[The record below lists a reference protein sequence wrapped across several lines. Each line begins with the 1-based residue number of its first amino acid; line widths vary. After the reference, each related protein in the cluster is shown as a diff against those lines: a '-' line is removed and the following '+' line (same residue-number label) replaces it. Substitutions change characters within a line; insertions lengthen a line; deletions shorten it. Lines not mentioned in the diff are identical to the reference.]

1 MTGTAHRLEGT
12 LKVLPTLRSDI
23 LEIVAAE
30 YGALCAEYGAENVLV
45 VKRHPAGL
53 ERVREALAGEGAVG
67 SLTTDGNATDTPTPD
82 GDATPSDEN
91 ATAAAP
97 HSPRL
102 ESLPE
107 HASKVLEEYDPTLDR
122 LEYEERIEL
131 ISLVIDGA
139 SRDIPPY
146 LERAA
151 DHESFARDVGQLL
164 LEATRQRLSLADGAE
179 PPSSETALQ
188 SGELHDCLEFLYA
201 MNDRFHEELAARGY
215 VERADVV
222 PQAVDL
228 LEADEDGVRTRVTAS
243 FDAVLALEFEEFR
256 RLDRQYLAA
265 LSEDATLVCLGEP
278 HASTERTR
286 VEPGSLSDI
295 ADGLAIESVDEAPF
309 DADPDRPTDALPP
322 HRRITE
328 FLATGRTADSDATD
342 AEPGTARRIRT
353 RTRREQV
360 EAVATEIQSL
370 LDRRDDL
377 RYDDVA
383 VAVPRIERVP
393 ETRTRLREASVPTA
407 TLGVPSLAEDPAVN
421 ELYAFVT
428 LQSARE
434 SGTLS
439 DIRRGPDS
447 ARARDARA
455 NDPKAVAS
463 DRLEARVDD
472 FSIELLEACDGPSV
486 ARSIE
491 RWLTRTDLKGR
502 IARDEEWVDAREQ
515 FAGVRRV
522 REIARFVETTDLVG
536 PDWAGVRRMLER
548 TIRYDAPHVHTVD
561 AQAPTGGVT
570 VCAIDDLA
578 YDPHAVVF
586 VLDLIERNYP
596 GDPSLTNLFPTAWLR
611 EMTHY
616 PAVTDPDPAALER
629 TFEPITDGESV
640 ADPFETYHAQRARRR
655 LAVGTRAATE
665 RLYCCS
671 YERDS
676 GGLRRTHEQSRYLQF
691 LEQAPNCSLE
701 DVDVTGR
708 NAEIYGESNA
718 LEAVLE
724 QPHGELDRILREA
737 STGGGAD
744 LAETEALFE
753 EIAVLLEEGEVDEEL
768 AEAVVSQFEFAAGEV
783 SRRE

>member
-53 ERVREALAGEGAVG
+53 ERVREALSGESATG
-67 SLTTDGNATDTPTPD
+67 SPAPD
-82 GDATPSDEN
+82 RNSTASDEN
-91 ATAAAP
+91 ATTAGP

-164 LEATRQRLSLADGAE
+164 LEATRQRLSLAEDGTDA
-179 PPSSETALQ
+179 PSSETALQ
-188 SGELHDCLEFLYA
+188 PGELHDCLEFLYA
-201 MNDRFHEELAARGY
+201 MNDRFHEELADRGY

-222 PQAVDL
+222 PRAVDL

-286 VEPGSLSDI
+286 VEPGSLADI
-295 ADGLAIESVDEAPF
+295 ADGLAIESVEEAPF
-309 DADPDRPTDALPP
+309 DADLDRPTDASPP

-328 FLATGRTADSDATD
+328 FLATGRTADSAATD
-342 AEPGTARRIRT
+342 TKPDTARRIRT
-353 RTRREQV
+353 RTRREQID
-360 EAVATEIQSL
+360 AVATEIQSL
-370 LDRRDDL
+370 LDRRDDV

-383 VAVPRIERVP
+383 VAVPRVERVP

-434 SGTLS
+434 SGALA
-439 DIRRGPDS
+439 DARRGPDA
-447 ARARDARA
+447 ARARDTRA
-455 NDPKAVAS
+455 NDSKVVAY
-463 DRLEARVDD
+463 DRLAARVDD
-472 FSIELLEACDGPSV
+472 FSTELLEACDGPSV

-502 IARDEEWVDAREQ
+502 IAREEWVDAREQ

-561 AQAPTGGVT
+561 ARTPTGGVT

-611 EMTHY
+611 TMAHY
-616 PAVTDPDPAALER
+616 PAVTDPAPAVLER

-640 ADPFETYHAQRARRR
+640 SDPFETYHAQRARRR

-671 YERDS
+671 YERGS

-691 LEQAPNCSLE
+691 LEQASTCSFE
-701 DVDVTGR
+701 DVDVTSR
-708 NAEIYGESNA
+708 EAKIYGESNA
-718 LEAVLE
+718 LEALLE
-724 QPHGELDRILREA
+724 QPRGELDRILREA
-737 STGGGAD
+737 STGGDAD

-753 EIAVLLEEGEVDEEL
+753 EIAVLLEDGDIDEEL

-783 SRRE
+783 SRE